1 MIPQNLNADAALR
14 AEVVRRFNEA
24 KASWN
29 DAAVSVCLR
38 LVKEERERGRKD
50 AEALCE
56 VVRAAMTMRMG
67 EQAKAA
73 ERSLDCARADMQ
85 MHARDA
91 DQWAERAKIAE
102 NELAK
107 EQAVSEKLRD
117 NDRYAAIICKE
128 IRNES
133 KEDRKST
140 RLNSSH
146 H

>member
-1 MIPQNLNADAALR
+1 
-14 AEVVRRFNEA
+14 
-24 KASWN
+24 
-29 DAAVSVCLR
+29 
-38 LVKEERERGRKD
+38 
-50 AEALCE
+50 
-56 VVRAAMTMRMG
+56 
-67 EQAKAA
+67 
-73 ERSLDCARADMQ
+73 MQ

-133 KEDRKST
+133 KEWKQRAEAAEKA
-140 RLNSSH
+140 LYAH
-146 H
+146 HKAQMFEPCEACAEVSRDSARQADGD

>member
-1 MIPQNLNADAALR
+1 
-14 AEVVRRFNEA
+14 
-24 KASWN
+24 
-29 DAAVSVCLR
+29 
-38 LVKEERERGRKD
+38 
-50 AEALCE
+50 
-56 VVRAAMTMRMG
+56 
-67 EQAKAA
+67 
-73 ERSLDCARADMQ
+73 MQ

-133 KEDRKST
+133 KEWKQRAEAAEKALDKWGHVLGCICCRPKDGFHTTTST
-140 RLNSSH
+140 NETRDGNLVWHRCPYHDPRCREGASRG
-146 H
+146 